1 MQNRDMIIVE
11 CGVVLHTYAGLV
23 SISFYIFE
31 LQEKQSIS
39 IILMNID
46 KSK

>member
-11 CGVVLHTYAGLV
+11 CGVVLHHLCWTCKHLV
-23 SISFYIFE
+23 YIFE
-31 LQEKQSIS
+31 MQEKQSIS

>member
-1 MQNRDMIIVE
+1 MIIVE
-11 CGVVLHTYAGLV
+11 SCYITYAGLV

-31 LQEKQSIS
+31 MQEKQSIS

-46 KSK
+46 KS